1 MPMNRYKALFGK
13 IGTKPAS
20 IGSGENKP
28 LAVKENYRWAGSAN
42 GAGNDGARSFVHS
55 LSVPGQTRA
64 IGKICRPGKND
75 GEKGRAYGK
84 DSQ

>member
-28 LAVKENYRWAGSAN
+28 IVVKENYR
-42 GAGNDGARSFVHS
+42 
-55 LSVPGQTRA
+55 
-64 IGKICRPGKND
+64 
-75 GEKGRAYGK
+75 
-84 DSQ
+84 